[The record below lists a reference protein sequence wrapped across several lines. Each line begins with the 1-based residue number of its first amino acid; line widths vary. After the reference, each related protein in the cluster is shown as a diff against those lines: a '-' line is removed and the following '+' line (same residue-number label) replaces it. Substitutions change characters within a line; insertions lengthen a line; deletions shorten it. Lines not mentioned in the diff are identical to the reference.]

1 MTSRIV
7 SWLLFFYCLSTVLV
21 PIFVLNK
28 LFFIPLFLMAV
39 YVLLTRPL
47 RTIAPIIVVSI
58 FLYGF
63 LLGLVGDTDTDFS
76 RQMLLGAVS
85 LFLIY
90 SIAEFRVDMGSI
102 VKSVGAIFALIM
114 CMFSF
119 ILMVEPGS
127 FLAVTLL
134 DFYNANELGYY
145 GLRNFGGL
153 DMFMLHHRS
162 SPFMLLPL
170 SLFFIDFLKS
180 KRLHSLF
187 FMIVIMVAIVSS
199 ASRGLMVMGMISM
212 FVLYFYNQSWA
223 VRLLVL
229 SALVPAVSL
238 VVGYLVAET
247 SVFSSDEASNS
258 IKIGHFLSFLN
269 VVDWKMLVFG
279 NGLGSFF
286 YTEGYQ
292 RLVSQTEITWMD
304 SIRYV
309 GLPLSILLFSILL
322 FATRRY
328 VPSVQGSSSRL
339 IIFMYLIM
347 SLSNP
352 VLFNSFGF
360 LVILWYWSVVLKNQE
375 PSALHAE
382 VSR

>member
-1 MTSRIV
+1 MTSRIIH
-7 SWLLFFYCLSTVLV
+7 WLLFFYCLSTVLV

-39 YVLLTRPL
+39 YVLLARPL

-63 LLGLVGDTDTDFS
+63 LLGLIGDTDADFS

-90 SIAEFRVDMGSI
+90 TIAEFRVDMGEI

-114 CMFSF
+114 CTFSF

-127 FLAVTLL
+127 FLAVALL

-153 DMFMLHHRS
+153 EMFMLHHRS

-322 FATRRY
+322 FPTRRY

-382 VSR
+382 VRR

>member
-322 FATRRY
+322 FPTRRY

-382 VSR
+382 VRR

>member
-162 SPFMLLPL
+162 SPFLLLPL
-170 SLFFIDFLKS
+170 SLFFLDFLQV
-180 KRLHSLF
+180 KRFWSLF
-187 FMIVIMVAIVSS
+187 FVAVILTAIIWS
-199 ASRGLMVMGMISM
+199 ASRGLIVMAAVSM
-212 FVLYFYNQSWA
+212 LVLYFYNKNWSA
-223 VRLLVL
+223 RLLMLCV
-229 SALVPAVSL
+229 LVPVIIL
-238 VVGYLVAET
+238 GVGYLLTET
-247 SVFSSDEASNS
+247 SMFSSDEQSNN
-258 IKIGHFLSFLN
+258 IKIGHIISFLN
-269 VVDWKMLVFG
+269 LANWKMLMFG
-279 NGLGSFF
+279 NGLGSYY
-286 YTEGYQ
+286 YTEGYGE
-292 RLVSQTEITWMD
+292 LAAQTEITWMD
-304 SIRYV
+304 SVRYV
-309 GLPLSILLFSILL
+309 GLPLSLLLFGILLFPN
-322 FATRRY
+322 RKY
-328 VPSVQGSSSRL
+328 VASVQVSSSRL
-339 IIFMYLIM
+339 IIFMYLLM

-360 LVILWYWSVVLKNQE
+360 LVILWYWSVVIKNQE

-382 VSR
+382 VRR

>member
-1 MTSRIV
+1 MTSRIIR
-7 SWLLFFYCLSTVLV
+7 WLLFFYCLSTVLV

-39 YVLLTRPL
+39 YVLLARPL

-63 LLGLVGDTDTDFS
+63 LLGLIGDTDADFS

-90 SIAEFRVDMGSI
+90 TIAEFRVDMGEI

-119 ILMVEPGS
+119 VLMVEPGS
-127 FLAVTLL
+127 FLAVALL

-153 DMFMLHHRS
+153 EMFMLHHRS

-229 SALVPAVSL
+229 NVLVPAVSL

-322 FATRRY
+322 FPTRRY

-360 LVILWYWSVVLKNQE
+360 LVILWYWSVVIKNQE

-382 VSR
+382 VRR